1 MIINMY
7 DECFRMWNDRKA
19 KVRHRQLNFNYWIEI
34 LEKMLEMFEYENVP
48 EGIDVKY
55 LDRFL
60 YLNGTAGIAK
70 AKRDKGYVAFVGGYC
85 GDLNEYGIGNK
96 YAGASVG
103 ESYEGYVNKDIVVGI
118 NNNLRSPRANIIDRY
133 SGLLADIEESIE
145 VGIINSRIVP
155 LLQASNDKDV
165 KQIEAIIEDVRKG
178 KLCCISSKDAS
189 IFDENNA
196 LNVLNITDSNA
207 IPKLQYYS
215 RFYEDT
221 LKRLWI
227 ESGIEI
233 TNKDKAAQV
242 NEDELESFKQY
253 SRITIEDMLKCREQ
267 MCDDFNST
275 FGGEWSVK
283 LSHIFDNQVTEDDG
297 VVQEGAE
304 DDGSGVDGSVDTIDK

>member
-1 MIINMY
+1 MY

-34 LEKMLEMFEYENVP
+34 LEKMLEMFEYDNVP

-103 ESYEGYVNKDIVVGI
+103 ESYEGYIGKDIVVGI

-165 KQIEAIIEDVRKG
+165 KQIQAIIEDIRKG
-178 KLCCISSKDAS
+178 ELCCISSKDAS
-189 IFDENNA
+189 IFDENNV
-196 LNVLNITDSNA
+196 LNVLNITDANA

-267 MCDDFNST
+267 MCEDFNNT
-275 FGGEWSVK
+275 FGGDWSVK

-297 VVQEGAE
+297 VIQEG
-304 DDGSGVDGSVDTIDK
+304 DGNDGSGDDEPTDTVDK